1 MLFRLCLT
9 QYTAQ
14 QLSFSLAV
22 CFETSLLLSCIW
34 IGAKSKSPFLLLP
47 HLHLANTKPPL
58 ADGDRLK
65 SQTSQVEGGEG
76 KQSCFIFVIRSL
88 SPSVTKLSG
97 LTGSIFLLPF
107 PTLSERF

>member
-14 QLSFSLAV
+14 QLSFSFAV
-22 CFETSLLLSCIW
+22 CFETSLLYW
-34 IGAKSKSPFLLLP
+34 FGAKSKSPFLLLP
-47 HLHLANTKPPL
+47 HLHLANTKPRL

-97 LTGSIFLLPF
+97 LTGSTFLLPF
-107 PTLSERF
+107 PTLSEIF